1 MQVRLHPHA
10 QSRLAERGATET
22 EVVATATAGEQFP
35 AKYGRTGFRRN
46 FAFDAE
52 WRGRLYATKQ
62 VEARMGAPHE
72 SGGHATLRRRRG
84 ASSRT
89 GGRES

>member
-22 EVVATATAGEQFP
+22 EVVATVTAGEQFP
-35 AKYGRTGFRRN
+35 AKYDRTGFRRN

-62 VEARMGAPHE
+62 VEAYAVPEEDGW
-72 SGGHATLRRRRG
+72 
-84 ASSRT
+84 
-89 GGRES
+89 